1 MSGPAGGTRLV
12 SRPASKMV
20 MMVMVARVLRFA
32 IVIGLWQLA
41 GPPGAAA
48 ADVEQARATTFWTTG
63 DQLMPAWGF
72 YPLQASYGGTRPLG
86 RHAAWCSAGN
96 SGRLTWVAEFPRQ
109 AEYHVWIRNYGGYG
123 TVTVLVDERPLAD
136 GRGGSGGA
144 RYVWR
149 HAGKIAVTAGRH
161 HVDLDV
167 KMGMFDAVAF
177 TTDASLVPTAETLPK
192 PIAKPRLR
200 APRTYRDDSRLA
212 SRATA
217 TGIVAGPVVG
227 FSEVLYDWMPGTK
240 DKPSFD
246 RLRMWGSA
254 NQYISGTFAVRAL
267 REISELTVTLATLK
281 GPDGV
286 ELKSDRIDVRVVHVR
301 ERKNAL
307 FRPSQVRMLTPEIL
321 LRDDRTTLPPRGKQ
335 GGFGGGRCVT
345 RIPAHESRQ
354 FWLTVHVPDGSPA
367 GEYRG
372 EIVLGDRG
380 GMRLPLVLDVLPIRL
395 EAAQGYYGIYHR
407 NQTTNAKAPHHVSE
421 ERYLAELQDQVRH
434 GLNAATL
441 YSGFSVLGL
450 ARKAGMTRAP
460 CLMHWPDG
468 NAVAQVAAARKM
480 GFSDLFYYGVDE
492 PTQPEQIERCR
503 KEAERRRA
511 TGLHMFTAI
520 NSKVAQQATRDFIDR
535 PVYNIYVFGGPD
547 NAEVMYARK
556 KGFRP
561 ISYWVSATA
570 FPLPYRALTGLYNTR
585 CGYLGSSPWAYQ
597 DFPGNGLYDPD
608 KTTHKVAY
616 PDQFGHPIPTLA
628 WEAHRAGIDDVRYLE
643 ALDRAIA
650 VAEARLKQ
658 PNPPSKLV
666 TVLEAARGVRK
677 QHFESINGRWLEYFC
692 KLVPGAL
699 DQSRRAFADA
709 IVQLNTVSR

>member
-1 MSGPAGGTRLV
+1 MV
-12 SRPASKMV
+12 SLLRCKMV
-20 MMVMVARVLRFA
+20 MMMCARVLRVV
-32 IVIGLWQLA
+32 IVIGLWLVA
-41 GPPGAAA
+41 GPPAPATAAGEKA
-48 ADVEQARATTFWTTG
+48 AATTFWSTA

-72 YPLQASYGGTRPLG
+72 YPLQATYGGTRPLG

-96 SGRLTWVAEFPRQ
+96 SGRLTWVADFPRQ
-109 AEYHVWIRNYGGYG
+109 GEYHVWVRNYGGYG
-123 TVTVLVDERPLAD
+123 TVIVSVDERPLVG
-136 GRGGSGGA
+136 GRGGSGGG

-167 KMGMFDAVAF
+167 NKGMFDAVAF
-177 TTDASLVPTAETLPK
+177 TTDAGLVPTRQKLPK
-192 PIAKPRLR
+192 PITKPRLR
-200 APRTYRDDSRLA
+200 APRTYRDDSHLRN
-212 SRATA
+212 RAAA
-217 TGIVAGPVVG
+217 TGFVAGPVSG
-227 FSEVLYDWMPGTK
+227 FSEILYDWMPGSK
-240 DKPSFD
+240 DDRSFD

-254 NQYISGTFAVRAL
+254 NQYINATFAVRAI
-267 REISELTVTLATLK
+267 RDVPELTVTLSGLK
-281 GPDGV
+281 GPDGIA
-286 ELKSDRIDVRVVHVR
+286 LKSDAIDVRVVHVR
-301 ERKNAL
+301 ERKNTL
-307 FRPSQVRMLTPEIL
+307 FRTSQVRMLTPEIL
-321 LRDDRTTLPPRGKQ
+321 LRDDRTTLPPRGRQ

-345 RIPAHESRQ
+345 RIPAHASRQ
-354 FWLTVHVPDGSPA
+354 FWLTVHVPDGSPP

-372 EIVLGDRG
+372 EILLGGQDQS
-380 GMRLPLVLDVLPIRL
+380 RLPVVLDLLPIRL
-395 EAAQGYYGIYHR
+395 KAAEGYYGIYHR
-407 NQTTNAKAPHHVSE
+407 NQTTNAKAAHHVTE
-421 ERYLAELQDQVRH
+421 ERYLAELRDQVRH

-441 YSGFSVLGL
+441 YSGFSTLGL
-450 ARKAGMTRAP
+450 ARRAGMTRAP

-468 NAVAQVAAARKM
+468 NAAAQVAAAKKM

-492 PTQPEQIERCR
+492 PNQPEQIERCR

-511 TGLHMFTAI
+511 AGLHMFTAI

-608 KTTHKVAY
+608 KTTHKVVY
-616 PDQFGHPIPTLA
+616 PDQFGNPIPTLA

-650 VAEARLKQ
+650 AATSRLKQ
-658 PNPPSKLV
+658 PDPSPKLAA
-666 TVLEAARGVRK
+666 VLEAARGVRK
-677 QHFESINGRWLEYFC
+677 KHFESINGRWLEYFC
-692 KLVPGAL
+692 QLVPGAL

-709 IVQLNTVSR
+709 VVRLNAVSR